1 MKTMQFKLPMAVSL
15 LCGMLACSGGEEPMD
30 GGSDGGVDAGW
41 DGGSTDVD
49 AGDVDSG
56 LSEECNKPANLA
68 RIQALQAAQPEL
80 EVRTR
85 DILTVTSTFAS
96 LADDPSEICSVALR
110 FKDSNGSG
118 AVEPYEDWTR
128 TAEARAADLVARM
141 TRAEKVGLVLHPTLS
156 DVPSGQGELST
167 ALTQDITDKH
177 VRFGATEAGAAPLT
191 ARAFWANNI
200 QALAEGEPHGIP
212 FVLSVGPSH
221 STGNGRTKATGFSQW
236 PAELGLGATG
246 DLSMIEGFG
255 GVVSQE
261 LRAVGVR
268 MLRDVSADLA
278 TEPRWYGAQFT
289 FGEDSGQVADRVAA
303 FVRGLQGETLDAS
316 GVAAVLGHFPGAGAA
331 TDGWDA
337 RLEKG
342 KFTVYPGA
350 AFDQH
355 VAAFAKALD
364 VGAAAV
370 MPGYG
375 VPAQGAWSGAGG
387 IIDGATTEQVGAAFH
402 AGLVTDLLRGHLG
415 FGGLVVA
422 PWGVLEA
429 PGLSPLG
436 TPWGVEALT
445 PTERLVKAMNAGVDQ
460 LGGLGDPA
468 VVEAALDAGDVSGA
482 RLDAAAARALAV
494 MFELGLFEDPYVDPE
509 QAPALA
515 NTDTAYR
522 AGLRAMD
529 KSMVLL
535 KNAQKPANWLNG
547 NGDGT
552 QTGDK
557 GNAGNGTMKVLPAP
571 PGEPY
576 VAAGCS
582 YFIMG
587 NFDLDYVRSVSAGY
601 GLLTNDVFSINDVP
615 VETPEERMAMSDYIF
630 IRIDAPFTADPDS
643 GDLGLTTEDLEYAEA
658 DNVEQLNFVRA
669 ARQAIDA
676 WTGTVPSQAQI
687 VVIVDGGRPSVLEE
701 VLNLGVSALYVS
713 WYGTMP
719 SNLYADKVALD
730 VAFGIVDGEGKLP
743 VGIPAS
749 NVAARAQSEDVAG
762 DGQDSTFVRGFGLE
776 TPSFE

>member
-289 FGEDSGQVADRVAA
+289 FGEDSGQVADRVHQIL
-303 FVRGLQGETLDAS
+303 GLGIEQGGGGAQPLTYIFA
-316 GVAAVLGHFPGAGAA
+316 AAVFLFCFFSYRRTSEFDRTTRLFFRLGMI
-331 TDGWDA
+331 
-337 RLEKG
+337 
-342 KFTVYPGA
+342 
-350 AFDQH
+350 
-355 VAAFAKALD
+355 
-364 VGAAAV
+364 GAAAV
-370 MPGYG
+370 
-375 VPAQGAWSGAGG
+375 
-387 IIDGATTEQVGAAFH
+387 
-402 AGLVTDLLRGHLG
+402 
-415 FGGLVVA
+415 
-422 PWGVLEA
+422 
-429 PGLSPLG
+429 
-436 TPWGVEALT
+436 
-445 PTERLVKAMNAGVDQ
+445 
-460 LGGLGDPA
+460 
-468 VVEAALDAGDVSGA
+468 AALH
-482 RLDAAAARALAV
+482 
-494 MFELGLFEDPYVDPE
+494 FLFWNVVVY
-509 QAPALA
+509 
-515 NTDTAYR
+515 
-522 AGLRAMD
+522 
-529 KSMVLL
+529 
-535 KNAQKPANWLNG
+535 
-547 NGDGT
+547 
-552 QTGDK
+552 
-557 GNAGNGTMKVLPAP
+557 LPKAP
-571 PGEPY
+571 P
-576 VAAGCS
+576 
-582 YFIMG
+582 
-587 NFDLDYVRSVSAGY
+587 
-601 GLLTNDVFSINDVP
+601 
-615 VETPEERMAMSDYIF
+615 
-630 IRIDAPFTADPDS
+630 S
-643 GDLGLTTEDLEYAEA
+643 G
-658 DNVEQLNFVRA
+658 
-669 ARQAIDA
+669 
-676 WTGTVPSQAQI
+676 
-687 VVIVDGGRPSVLEE
+687 GG
-701 VLNLGVSALYVS
+701 
-713 WYGTMP
+713 
-719 SNLYADKVALD
+719 
-730 VAFGIVDGEGKLP
+730 
-743 VGIPAS
+743 
-749 NVAARAQSEDVAG
+749 
-762 DGQDSTFVRGFGLE
+762 
-776 TPSFE
+776 